1 MDILMKDQIVNK
13 KVRAELATKRCHFKI
28 SEGYSLRNEDF
39 NWLLMS
45 YLDETRKISN
55 QKDLTKNVNRS
66 ILKYWGRE
74 IKRSCFLSN
83 TR

>member
-13 KVRAELATKRCHFKI
+13 KVRAELATIPCHFKI

-66 ILKYWGRE
+66 ILKYWGWG